1 MTEIR
6 LRELT
11 PDQSRAVAEALLRV
25 EGLDARTKTR
35 ILDACQGNPFFLEEV
50 IHDLIEADLLYCDG
64 EVWRARQEIETMRV
78 PARVQSVILARYD
91 RLDAAHK
98 QALQHAA
105 VIGRLFTERVL
116 SLALAQEPDLVDALD
131 ALEERAFIYPE
142 RTVPEVVYS
151 FRHVLAQEAVYHT
164 IPGKHRSALHKQVG
178 AALETL
184 YGGEMDEVVDQLA
197 YHYDRSDA
205 GDKAIEYLLRAGDKA
220 ARAYLVDEAVA
231 HYQRALVR
239 IDELAMDDRV
249 TAWRFRALAE
259 LGKTLMRSSRYDD
272 AEVYLRQSIAWGKE
286 KNLPVKEVVRLHWW
300 LGDLLMNW
308 NVRYAEML
316 QLGLDGLAMLPADE
330 RESAEAAMMYG
341 IIAFGYQYGG
351 DEDRFQQTVGLLA
364 GLLRRL
370 PYTEEFRVCYGCVI
384 EGCWWRRD
392 LDEADYWREHAERQ
406 ARLYHVDWALA
417 EHMWVHSYS
426 LFFRGAKPHEA
437 IDVMQESSSLFARVG
452 DTKRVNWADISV
464 AEIFGRLW

>member
-1 MTEIR
+1 MAVR
-6 LRELT
+6 L
-11 PDQSRAVAEALLRV
+11 
-25 EGLDARTKTR
+25 
-35 ILDACQGNPFFLEEV
+35 
-50 IHDLIEADLLYCDG
+50 
-64 EVWRARQEIETMRV
+64 
-78 PARVQSVILARYD
+78 
-91 RLDAAHK
+91 
-98 QALQHAA
+98 
-105 VIGRLFTERVL
+105 
-116 SLALAQEPDLVDALD
+116 
-131 ALEERAFIYPE
+131 
-142 RTVPEVVYS
+142 
-151 FRHVLAQEAVYHT
+151 
-164 IPGKHRSALHKQVG
+164 
-178 AALETL
+178 
-184 YGGEMDEVVDQLA
+184 DEVVDQLA

-220 ARAYLVDEAVA
+220 ARAYLMDEAVA
-231 HYQRALVR
+231 HYQRALQR

-249 TAWRFRALAE
+249 TAWRFHALAE

-272 AEVYLRQSIAWGKE
+272 AEMYLRQSIAWGKE

-452 DTKRVNWADISV
+452 DTKRVNWADISL
-464 AEIFGRLW
+464 AEILGDYGDSSQAETLLRAALPTTYKLNDENIPDVLLKLASSCLAQHKLDAASDVLQEALQQMESRQQNPAEALVLLGFVELGSGNQSLAVERFTGALHAMEDADGLPHRLRKWYLMVNSFFANALYGLECAFDEADTFRAFCKDYRAKHPAAETAAIRAVASGGRRTRESVWQSDRAGAIRRRAVA